1 LLKIILF
8 IFLSINLFALEIS
21 LQGAK
26 ENHQPYSTLHLKAK
40 DKFLCQEIKNDFD
53 ITVKIICAFSKSPS
67 REFKKLQNSFF
78 KINIEIKNKTFFLI
92 IETFEKMKLYPMI
105 FDLTKEDTVFS
116 PNVKL
121 SYDWMIIGY
130 KDEIPYMK
138 SHEKIDAS
146 INFPFVLNEDM
157 LPYVG
162 SLDIEGNPVHIKKV
176 GDVVDYIKIKK
187 LYKNQRYEFCL
198 ELIDEVLDKYPNSL
212 FKSELL
218 FYKIRVFAKLKEH
231 DKVIESS
238 KIYLRDYSSDEN
250 VAEILSLIA
259 NAYGKSGLVSDA
271 DYFFDRLFSE
281 HADSPY
287 VYWAYIYKGELF
299 ESSGSS
305 IRARKMYKKAI
316 DKTKDLDVAVTAAY
330 RLSKNYM
337 SNSNLKLAAKY
348 TKKIVDAKPE
358 YFTKYMHK
366 SMNLMYDFVDN
377 GDYLSGASIAEAI
390 FKNIDSTYEE
400 YEELS
405 RNVGIWLSKTKEK
418 KKALVALNQYIKLF
432 NDGEFISEVK
442 TAKDALFFDVS
453 DANFTTKLNEYNN
466 LIYEYGE
473 DSIGSR
479 AIYEKA
485 KLLIKNKKFRD
496 ALKMESQL
504 LELIGEDY
512 SDVNQII
519 DEAAIGTMKNAL
531 KDKECN
537 SVLIISSKYNIEL
550 SNEWDSGV
558 YDCAMKGGDYA
569 LAKKIADK
577 NLKSKNIEHRK
588 KWLYRYIKLDF
599 ATGNYSNVIEASKD
613 LISLIEDDKNSPYI
627 DIYRYIFDTYQRLE
641 NSTKMIEAIVDIK
654 KIFKQSYK
662 DIDRYVA
669 IMAVG
674 SDKKN
679 SNLVIEYGEIVL
691 DIQVLSDSYP
701 QSPFVEFTLYQAYVD
716 TDRNNEA
723 LDVITS
729 LNSIELNSNE
739 RARQKYLLGSI
750 LEKLWRDDDAKVA
763 YQEAIDAD
771 KDSAWAELAKSAK
784 GLDN

>member
-1 LLKIILF
+1 VSLLKIILF

-187 LYKNQRYEFCL
+187 LYKNQKYEFCL

-299 ESSGSS
+299 ESSEC
-305 IRARKMYKKAI
+305 IKK
-316 DKTKDLDVAVTAAY
+316 
-330 RLSKNYM
+330 
-337 SNSNLKLAAKY
+337 
-348 TKKIVDAKPE
+348 
-358 YFTKYMHK
+358 
-366 SMNLMYDFVDN
+366 
-377 GDYLSGASIAEAI
+377 
-390 FKNIDSTYEE
+390 
-400 YEELS
+400 
-405 RNVGIWLSKTKEK
+405 
-418 KKALVALNQYIKLF
+418 Q
-432 NDGEFISEVK
+432 
-442 TAKDALFFDVS
+442 
-453 DANFTTKLNEYNN
+453 
-466 LIYEYGE
+466 
-473 DSIGSR
+473 
-479 AIYEKA
+479 
-485 KLLIKNKKFRD
+485 LIK
-496 ALKMESQL
+496 Q
-504 LELIGEDY
+504 
-512 SDVNQII
+512 
-519 DEAAIGTMKNAL
+519 
-531 KDKECN
+531 
-537 SVLIISSKYNIEL
+537 
-550 SNEWDSGV
+550 
-558 YDCAMKGGDYA
+558 
-569 LAKKIADK
+569 KI
-577 NLKSKNIEHRK
+577 
-588 KWLYRYIKLDF
+588 
-599 ATGNYSNVIEASKD
+599 
-613 LISLIEDDKNSPYI
+613 
-627 DIYRYIFDTYQRLE
+627 
-641 NSTKMIEAIVDIK
+641 
-654 KIFKQSYK
+654 
-662 DIDRYVA
+662 
-669 IMAVG
+669 
-674 SDKKN
+674 
-679 SNLVIEYGEIVL
+679 
-691 DIQVLSDSYP
+691 
-701 QSPFVEFTLYQAYVD
+701 
-716 TDRNNEA
+716 
-723 LDVITS
+723 
-729 LNSIELNSNE
+729 
-739 RARQKYLLGSI
+739 
-750 LEKLWRDDDAKVA
+750 
-763 YQEAIDAD
+763 
-771 KDSAWAELAKSAK
+771 
-784 GLDN
+784 